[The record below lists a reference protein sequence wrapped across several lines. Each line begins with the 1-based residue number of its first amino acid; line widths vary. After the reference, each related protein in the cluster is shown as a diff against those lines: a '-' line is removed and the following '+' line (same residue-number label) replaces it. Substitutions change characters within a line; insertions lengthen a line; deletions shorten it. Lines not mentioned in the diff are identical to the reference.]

1 MKHISKS
8 IEINAPVERVF
19 DFITTPM
26 NLLSVWPSMAEI
38 TNVQRSADGKHSFDW
53 VYKMA
58 GIPFKGHSATTD
70 VEMPV
75 RSIVQNTGGVPSTFS
90 WKFEKKGSGMRLEIN
105 VDYEIPT
112 PVIGKLAEA
121 VVARINE
128 HECLNLLANVKATME
143 LSPVQN
149 AGTAKHAGA

>member
-26 NLLSVWPSMAEI
+26 NLLGVWPSMAEI
-38 TNVQRSADGKHSFDW
+38 TNVQRSADGRHSFDW

-58 GIPFKGHSATTD
+58 GLPFKGHSETTD

-75 RSIVQNTGGVPSTFS
+75 RSVVKNTGGVPSTFH
-90 WKFEKKGSGMRLEIN
+90 WKFEKKGAGMRLAID
-105 VDYEIPT
+105 VDYEIPA
-112 PVIGKLAEA
+112 PVIGKIAEA

-143 LSPVQN
+143 LSPAKN
-149 AGTAKHAGA
+149 AGNEKHAGA